1 MTTEAI
7 KGIFDAAEAKRREA
21 DEARKALAEVM
32 LNAMRN
38 LLPAGTML
46 KLDQRP
52 LPEWLVHVRT
62 MSGNDRGTRTFRIV
76 NVLTVDADA
85 SAPELSKW
93 IAEAVP
99 VSEKTGK
106 DMSGATHGGNSRGT
120 VRLHGNMGWL
130 AHDEPVEA
138 SRDRIIA
145 LVAENQTAAGAAA

>member
-1 MTTEAI
+1 MTTEDIKAI
-7 KGIFDAAEAKRREA
+7 FEAAAAKRREA
-21 DEARKALAEVM
+21 DAARTALAAVM
-32 LNAMRN
+32 LQAMRT

-62 MSGNDRGTRTFRIV
+62 MSGNDRGTRTFRVV

-85 SAPELSKW
+85 TAPELSKW
-93 IAEAVP
+93 ICEAVP

-120 VRLHGNMGWL
+120 VRLHGNMGHLGMEEEISASFDRLVKL
-130 AHDEPVEA
+130 ASDNQ
-138 SRDRIIA
+138 A
-145 LVAENQTAAGAAA
+145 LGGAA